1 MDEGDIVEDSDGLEA
16 AAELREHWTREIY
29 NWIAETH
36 TNLGSLIAWV
46 TYVLV
51 AFVLFGLSPVLAVVV
66 VLVGIFK
73 AESSGEALERW
84 LDRYEFWSKI
94 KTVIRVPLFGFYFLI
109 ALRFFE
115 VDLVAVNL
123 RPVNPLTADLLN
135 FLGGSALGVLVS
147 CGVLG
152 ADASLPKGG
161 TSS

>member
-1 MDEGDIVEDSDGLEA
+1 MDEKDIVEILDESEDA
-16 AAELREHWTREIY
+16 AGPRVHWISVIY
-29 NWIAETH
+29 DWMAETH
-36 TNLGSLIAWV
+36 TNLDSLIAWV
-46 TYVLV
+46 AYVLV
-51 AFVLFGLSPVLAVVV
+51 AFVLFSLSPVLALVV

-73 AESSGEALERW
+73 AKSSGDALKRW
-84 LDRYEFWSKI
+84 LDRYGFWKKI
-94 KTVIRVPLFGFYFLI
+94 KPVIMVPLFGFYFLI

-152 ADASLPKGG
+152 TDAGQSKGE
-161 TSS
+161 TST

>member
-1 MDEGDIVEDSDGLEA
+1 MNEEDIVEGSDGLEA
-16 AAELREHWTREIY
+16 AAELRVHWTKEIY

-46 TYVLV
+46 AYVLV
-51 AFVLFGLSPVLAVVV
+51 AFVLFGLSPVLALVV

-73 AESSGEALERW
+73 AESSGEALEGW
-84 LDRYEFWSKI
+84 LDGYGLWNKV

-115 VDLVAVNL
+115 VDLIAVNL

-135 FLGGSALGVLVS
+135 FLGGSTLGVLVS

-152 ADASLPKGG
+152 ADASPSNEGP
-161 TSS
+161 SS